1 MSNIIGQNRNTFW
14 QNWKTNSAKREP
26 KFFVG
31 LEMLSEKEQK
41 SLKLILL
48 FLVFG
53 TLFGRIGTK
62 IRLKETKIIVLQ
74 FSLITNS
81 YSPNDDFSL
90 VVVVGVHM

>member
-1 MSNIIGQNRNTFW
+1 
-14 QNWKTNSAKREP
+14 
-26 KFFVG
+26 
-31 LEMLSEKEQK
+31 MLSEKEQK
-41 SLKLILL
+41 SLKLILI

-53 TLFGRIGTK
+53 TLLGRIGTK

-90 VVVVGVHM
+90 VVVVCVHM